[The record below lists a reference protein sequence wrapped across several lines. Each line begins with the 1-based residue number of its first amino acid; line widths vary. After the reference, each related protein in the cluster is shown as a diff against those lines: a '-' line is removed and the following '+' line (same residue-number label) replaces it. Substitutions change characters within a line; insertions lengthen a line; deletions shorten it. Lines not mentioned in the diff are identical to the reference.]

1 MKAMAAGN
9 KRPKKVIISPQAKE
23 DINNILFYLS
33 QNWNQKSIDN
43 FLKKL
48 EIFYYL
54 ISINPRLFGYFNKKQ
69 NIRKY
74 AITKQNIIYYRNKK
88 DEVQIITVFDVRQ
101 QPAKL
106 KKLLR

>member
-1 MKAMAAGN
+1 MRNNRQKT
-9 KRPKKVIISPQAKE
+9 VIISPQAKE
-23 DINNILFYLS
+23 DIDNILFYLS
-33 QNWNQKSIDN
+33 QSWNQKVVDD

-54 ISINPRLFGYFNKKQ
+54 VSINPRLFGYFNKQK

-74 AITKQNIIYYRNKK
+74 VITKQNIIYYRNKEK
-88 DEVQIITVFDVRQ
+88 EVQIITVFDVRQ
-101 QPAKL
+101 QPSKL